1 MIRRATIVAVGK
13 LKGWPDEACEDYL
26 KRLRR
31 HGRVEVVEVPE
42 ADMNRL
48 SPKEVLAAEAERLKK
63 RIPDWAHVIAL
74 DRETGKQI
82 SSEKF
87 AEKLEFLGASGQS
100 HVAFIVGGALG
111 LDKGILARADE
122 ALSFGEI
129 TLPHALA
136 RVVLLEQ
143 LYRAA
148 KISRGEKYHW

>member
-1 MIRRATIVAVGK
+1 VIRRATLVVVGK
-13 LKGWPDEACEDYL
+13 TTGWSDEACEDYA

-31 HGRVEVVEVPE
+31 YFKVEVVEVPE

-48 SPKEVLAAEAERLKK
+48 SRGEVLSVEAERLEKK
-63 RIPDWAHVIAL
+63 IPGGARVIAL

-87 AEKLEFLGASGQS
+87 AKKLESLGSSGRS
-100 HVAFIVGGALG
+100 DAVFVIGGALG
-111 LDKGILARADE
+111 LDERILARADE
-122 ALSFGEI
+122 AVSFGEI
-129 TLPHALA
+129 TMPHALA

-148 KISRGEKYHW
+148 KIHRGEKYHW